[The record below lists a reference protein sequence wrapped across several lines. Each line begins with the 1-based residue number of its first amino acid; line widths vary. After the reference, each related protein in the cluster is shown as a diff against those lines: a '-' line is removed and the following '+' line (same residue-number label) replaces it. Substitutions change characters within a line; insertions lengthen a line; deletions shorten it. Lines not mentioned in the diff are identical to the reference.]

1 MLVHTYFG
9 MEGVMSRVD
18 DQTSTVSL
26 FFLCKYLC
34 FSFILMSLTI
44 VSYVVCYFL
53 LCVWYSRPGKLLH
66 KLLKTKRMLS
76 RNYVMI

>member
-1 MLVHTYFG
+1 
-9 MEGVMSRVD
+9 MSRVD

-34 FSFILMSLTI
+34 FSFILVSLTI
-44 VSYVVCYFL
+44 SYVFCYFL
-53 LCVWYSRPGKLLH
+53 LRVWYSRLGKLLH

-76 RNYVMI
+76 RNYVMT

>member
-1 MLVHTYFG
+1 
-9 MEGVMSRVD
+9 MSRVD

-34 FSFILMSLTI
+34 FSFILVSLTI
-44 VSYVVCYFL
+44 SYVVCYFL
-53 LCVWYSRPGKLLH
+53 LRVWYSRLGKLLH

-76 RNYVMI
+76 RNYVMT

>member
-1 MLVHTYFG
+1 
-9 MEGVMSRVD
+9 MSHVD

-34 FSFILMSLTI
+34 FSFIHMSLII

-76 RNYVMI
+76 RSYVMT